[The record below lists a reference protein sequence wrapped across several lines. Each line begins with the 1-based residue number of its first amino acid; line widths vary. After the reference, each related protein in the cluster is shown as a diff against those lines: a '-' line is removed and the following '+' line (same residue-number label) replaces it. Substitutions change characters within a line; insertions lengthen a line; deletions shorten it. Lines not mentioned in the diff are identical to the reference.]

1 MTSLHKKICPD
12 GACDIRKWRMRGSMK
27 MIKRNEQSG
36 FTLLEILLVV
46 AIIGILVTM
55 AIPQISGTKN
65 SSYELSAIQAL
76 RAVGAAEQAYHNAYR
91 TFISYENL
99 QSRNY
104 ISPRYLK
111 GAPTDRGRIA
121 KHYSVRVVID
131 GPITTPR
138 GVRYTGYSILAI
150 PDRGFGLRYF
160 RVQEDGTIEQSASG
174 SGGWEFK

>member
-1 MTSLHKKICPD
+1 MRSSMKKIT
-12 GACDIRKWRMRGSMK
+12 G
-27 MIKRNEQSG
+27 NEQSG

-46 AIIGILVTM
+46 AIVGILVTM

-65 SSYELSAIQAL
+65 SSYELSAMQAL

-91 TFISYENL
+91 TFIRYEDL
-99 QSRNY
+99 QARNY

-111 GAPTDRGRIA
+111 GAPTDKGRIA
-121 KHYSVRVVID
+121 KHYSIRVVLD
-131 GPITTPR
+131 GLINTPR
-138 GVRYTGYSILAI
+138 GSRYTGYSIMAI

-174 SGGWEFK
+174 SSGWEYR

>member
-1 MTSLHKKICPD
+1 MKGSISKIT
-12 GACDIRKWRMRGSMK
+12 
-27 MIKRNEQSG
+27 QSENG

-91 TFISYENL
+91 TFLRYEDL
-99 QSRNY
+99 QGMNY

-111 GAPTDRGRIA
+111 IAPTDKGRIA
-121 KHYSVRVVID
+121 KHYSIQIYLD
-131 GPITTPR
+131 GQITTPR
-138 GVRYTGYSILAI
+138 GARYTGYSIVAI

-174 SGGWEFK
+174 SGGWEFR